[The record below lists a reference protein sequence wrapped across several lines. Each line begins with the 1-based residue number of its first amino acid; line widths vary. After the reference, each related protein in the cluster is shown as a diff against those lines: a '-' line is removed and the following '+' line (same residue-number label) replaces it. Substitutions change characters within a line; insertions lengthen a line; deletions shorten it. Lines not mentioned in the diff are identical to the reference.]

1 MKHLLL
7 SLVSISACFAAGP
20 VGDWNG
26 TLKAYADLRLTLH
39 VQQEGGAYKATIDSI
54 DQGAKGIPVSN
65 ATFDGKKLKLTL
77 DVIKASYEG
86 DLSDDG
92 KTITGKWSQNDG
104 SIPLTFYVAGTEPK
118 EKQAPDQSSATVA
131 PLLGVWTGV
140 LDTGSNKLNVR
151 FTLTKEN
158 NGQIKGAFDSIDQRA
173 NGMPM
178 SGMSLAE
185 SKFHFDLRGV
195 AGSYDGDV
203 SDGKIKG
210 TWKQEGAELPL
221 EWAQSSS
228 GTSKR

>member
-7 SLVSISACFAAGP
+7 SLVSLSACFAAGP

-39 VQQEGGAYKATIDSI
+39 VQQEGDVYKATIDSI

-65 ATFDGKKLKLTL
+65 ATFEGKRLKLTL
-77 DVIKASYEG
+77 DVIKAGFEG

-92 KTITGKWSQNDG
+92 KTITGTWSQGGG
-104 SIPLTFYVAGTEPK
+104 SLPLTFYAAGTEPK
-118 EKQAPDQSSATVA
+118 EKQAPDQSATVA

-140 LDTGSNKLNVR
+140 LDTGSNKLNLR
-151 FTLTKEN
+151 FTLTKEE
-158 NGQIKGAFDSIDQRA
+158 NGQIKGAFDSIDQGA

-178 SGMSLAE
+178 SGMTLAG

-195 AGSYDGDV
+195 GGSFDGDV
-203 SDGKIKG
+203 SDRKIKG
-210 TWKQEGAELPL
+210 TWKQGGGELPL
-221 EWAQSSS
+221 EWAQASS
-228 GTSKR
+228 GASKR